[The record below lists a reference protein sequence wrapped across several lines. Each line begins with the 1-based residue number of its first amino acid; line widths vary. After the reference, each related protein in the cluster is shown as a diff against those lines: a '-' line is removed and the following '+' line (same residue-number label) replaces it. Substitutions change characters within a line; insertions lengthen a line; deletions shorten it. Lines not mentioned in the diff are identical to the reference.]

1 MPQFSDDL
9 FLGSAVAYQGT
20 GNYPTTS
27 IFTASIAAAVLTVTA
42 MLSSDPIIV
51 GQFVDSANIA
61 AGTYITAF
69 LTGSGGVGTYSVNAS
84 QTAASATT
92 TASGNSFLT
101 NPAPMP
107 LGVGPLGRIYVFD
120 VVPQAAVANNLAVA
134 QTPAAAGALALA
146 AGSGV
151 KFITRSDGSSVYQ
164 LDCPRAVAVTTGA
177 GSPVSSSFTV
187 SGYDFYGQPMTE
199 LILSGAVASTTTS
212 GKKAF
217 YQIISITGT
226 AGTVVT
232 VIFGTTQIL
241 GLPVRLLDIGY
252 VSRNGWSGLLAN
264 DPGTF
269 VAAVTTT
276 ATNVTGDV
284 RGTYLPS
291 TAPDGVKRL
300 VISILMSA
308 ISVGPNAT
316 RAGAFGVTQI

>member
-9 FLGSAVAYQGT
+9 FLGSAIAYQGT

-27 IFTASIAAAVLTVTA
+27 LFTASITTTVLTVTA
-42 MLSSDPIIV
+42 MLSSDLIIV
-51 GQFVDSANIA
+51 GQFVDSSTIA

-92 TASGNSFLT
+92 TASGNSSLT

-107 LGVGPLGRIYVFD
+107 NGVGPLGRIYVFD
-120 VVPQAAVANNLAVA
+120 VVPQAAVANNIAVA
-134 QTPAAAGALALA
+134 QTPASAGALTLA

-151 KFITRSDGSSVYQ
+151 KFVTRSDGVAVYQ
-164 LDCPRAVAVTTGA
+164 LDCPRAVVVTTGA
-177 GSPVSSSFTV
+177 GSPVTSNFTV

-199 LILSGAVASTTTS
+199 LIASGAVASTATA

-217 YQIISITGT
+217 YQVTSITGT
-226 AGTVVT
+226 VGTVVT
-232 VIFGTTQIL
+232 ITFGTTQII

-252 VSRNGWSGLLAN
+252 VSRNGWSGVLAN
-264 DPGTF
+264 DTGTF
-269 VAAVTTT
+269 LSAVTTS

-284 RGTYLPS
+284 RGTYNPS
-291 TAPDGVKRL
+291 TVPDGVKRL
-300 VISILMSA
+300 VISILMSG

-316 RAGAFGVTQI
+316 RAGAFGVTQA

>member
-9 FLGSAVAYQGT
+9 FLGNAIAYQGT
-20 GNYPTTS
+20 GIYPNTS
-27 IFTASIAAAVLTVTA
+27 IFTASIATTVLTVTA

-107 LGVGPLGRIYVFD
+107 NGVGPLGRIYVFD
-120 VVPQAAVANNLAVA
+120 VVPQAAVANNIAVA
-134 QTPAAAGALALA
+134 QTPTTAGALTLA

-151 KFITRSDGSSVYQ
+151 KFVTRSDGVSVYQ
-164 LDCPRAVAVTTGA
+164 LDCPRAVVVTTGA
-177 GSPVSSSFTV
+177 GSPVTSNFTV

-199 LILSGAVASTTTS
+199 LIASGAVASTATS

-217 YQIISITGT
+217 YQITSITGT
-226 AGTVVT
+226 TGTVVT
-232 VIFGTTQIL
+232 ITFGTTQIL
-241 GLPVRLLDIGY
+241 GLPVRVFDGGY
-252 VSRNGWSGLLAN
+252 LAHVGWNGGFAIDTGTLA
-264 DPGTF
+264 
-269 VAAVTTT
+269 VAITTT
-276 ATNVTGDV
+276 ATNITGDV
-284 RGTYLPS
+284 RGTFNPS
-291 TAPDGVKRL
+291 TAPDGIKRL
-300 VISILMSA
+300 VLGILLPA